1 MHSIVE
7 SQQTLHSNWSP
18 WITTLTQSE
27 AKGGTRFLS
36 IPGMRARVRTKQ
48 GFFAGLLLPAL
59 HYMTGL
65 NNEQVPACSVA
76 LISLATLSAHYLGCF
91 APLWEQNI
99 CKKLPASWSL
109 SHDTR
114 RPRLATTLS
123 ETRRMVSTFPE
134 ELTGPGSS
142 LPHLAKREVLRF
154 SRMCLQ
160 EVVARVVVS
169 RVPLQPVVVVVVR
182 ECRRPVS
189 SV

>member
-1 MHSIVE
+1 MCKTTKE
-7 SQQTLHSNWSP
+7 S
-18 WITTLTQSE
+18 
-27 AKGGTRFLS
+27 
-36 IPGMRARVRTKQ
+36 
-48 GFFAGLLLPAL
+48 
-59 HYMTGL
+59 
-65 NNEQVPACSVA
+65 
-76 LISLATLSAHYLGCF
+76 
-91 APLWEQNI
+91 
-99 CKKLPASWSL
+99 PASWSL

-169 RVPLQPVVVVVVR
+169 RVPLQPVVVVVVG

-189 SV
+189 PV